1 MRSMDAIE
9 IRLEGAPNFRD
20 LGGVRAADG
29 RSLRRHRIY
38 RSEILSQPTEGD
50 LQILRRLQIAAVCDL
65 RRGIERTRQVNRWPP
80 ECQPRILG
88 PPPGEGMEAVQP
100 DGVQGR
106 LAAADFDPAE
116 AKAVLVAGYRPMPRV
131 LAPSL
136 DAVFRHLVDSDGA
149 PLLIHCTSGKD
160 RSGFVCAML
169 LSALAITREE
179 IFRDYLLS
187 RERYPLENIRRM
199 LLGAL
204 GDALPPGRMEV
215 LLQLA
220 TANFDYLAAAFD
232 QVDSEYGGVDE
243 YLHHAAGL
251 DAARRCALQA
261 ALLI

>member
-65 RRGIERTRQVNRWPP
+65 RRGIERTRQANRLPR

-88 PPPGEGMEAVQP
+88 LPPGEGMEAVQP

-204 GDALPPGRMEV
+204 GDMLPPGRMEV

-220 TANFDYLAAAFD
+220 TANFYYLAAAFD

-251 DAARRCALQA
+251 DAARRGALQA